1 MKRRVDITIEEKK
14 RGLFGTKIVRET
26 RTVSMDEKE
35 YRKLKRKLEAGRSIT
50 LDDLIMYDCIFE
62 D

>member
-35 YRKLKRKLEAGRSIT
+35 NRKLKRKLEAGRSIT

>member
-14 RGLFGTKIVRET
+14 RGIFGTKIVRET